1 MAIVTF
7 NFFFYFEKKKF
18 LNSIFIT
25 SRPFNYNRLGN
36 KEPKKKKKKQENSGD
51 LHILEGK
58 KKRQKCRQQIV
69 VNIPSSHKGTRMWC
83 VIVTGYCCPFVD
95 FLSCITC
102 CVLHG
107 ANVNY
112 CAAHRN
118 AFQTNRSRPFSLF
131 VLILLLLLAKGFQ
144 HNRERE
150 RERGRDCVLL
160 SVRVVKNFKDESSF
174 EERTGSC

>member
-1 MAIVTF
+1 
-7 NFFFYFEKKKF
+7 
-18 LNSIFIT
+18 
-25 SRPFNYNRLGN
+25 
-36 KEPKKKKKKQENSGD
+36 
-51 LHILEGK
+51 
-58 KKRQKCRQQIV
+58 
-69 VNIPSSHKGTRMWC
+69 
-83 VIVTGYCCPFVD
+83 VIVTGYCCAFVD

-112 CAAHRN
+112 CAAHRH

-150 RERGRDCVLL
+150 REREGEIVFCYPSELSKISKTNLL
-160 SVRVVKNFKDESSF
+160 SRRGRAAASHWFVKVDIKGSIRISLSFFLCAFLNFFSLPPFYLFTCGNTFLSLLRNRFRFFSFQMKKMNRLVLF
-174 EERTGSC
+174 EEMLASVKESR